1 MYRLNRQN
9 QTLLLSQ
16 ASGSEAIKARDKA
29 LELLRDS
36 ADGLTFDPEEHRYF
50 LGEKE
55 LVSVTTI
62 VKEYAP
68 FDVQAAAVRASK
80 NIKHEHYGKTPEEIL
95 SIWNEKRQAAADAG
109 TEVHNFGEA
118 CFCIKEGHEEQ
129 MEDRFRQ
136 RLADDGLEATGG
148 KEEAL
153 ARWWDKLDLN
163 RYVLVAKETRIANPE
178 MGYAGTIDLL
188 LYDLDEHCYVLKD
201 YKTNTDLYQ
210 WYGKMLRPP
219 LSMIKDNDLGK
230 YTLQQNLYRIQLEN
244 IGINVGHMDLIWLK
258 ENGTFEEVR
267 LENYDKLV
275 RYAMNTRNK

>member
-9 QTLLLSQ
+9 QTHLLSQ
-16 ASGSEAIKARDKA
+16 ASESEAIKARNKA

-36 ADGLTFDPEEHRYF
+36 ADGLMFDPEEHRYF

-95 SIWNEKRQAAADAG
+95 SIWKEKGQAAADAG

-118 CFCIKEGHEEQ
+118 CFCIKEGHEEH

-136 RLADDGLEATGG
+136 RLGADGLEAADG

-153 ARWWDKLDLN
+153 ARWWDQLDLD

-188 LYDLDEHCYVLKD
+188 LYDLHEHCYVLKD
-201 YKTNTDLYQ
+201 YKTNADLYR

-219 LSMIKDNDLGK
+219 LSMIRDNDHGK

-258 ENGTFEEVR
+258 EDGTFEEVR
-267 LENYDKLV
+267 LENYDRLV
-275 RYAMNTRNK
+275 RYAMKTRNN

>member
-9 QTLLLSQ
+9 QKSLLSQ
-16 ASGSEAIKARDKA
+16 ASENEAIKARDKA

-36 ADGLTFDPEEHRYF
+36 ADGLTFYPEEHRYF

-55 LVSVTTI
+55 LVSVSTI

-95 SIWNEKRQAAADAG
+95 SIWKEKGQAAADAG

-136 RLADDGLEATGG
+136 RLADDGLEAADG

-153 ARWWDKLDLN
+153 ARWWDQLDLD
-163 RYVLVAKETRIANPE
+163 RYVLVAKETRIVNPE

-188 LYDLDEHCYVLKD
+188 LYDLNEHCYVLKD
-201 YKTNTDLYQ
+201 YKTNADLYR

-219 LSMIKDNDLGK
+219 LSIIRDNDHGK

-258 ENGTFEEVR
+258 EDGTFEEVR

-275 RYAMNTRNK
+275 RYAMKTRNN